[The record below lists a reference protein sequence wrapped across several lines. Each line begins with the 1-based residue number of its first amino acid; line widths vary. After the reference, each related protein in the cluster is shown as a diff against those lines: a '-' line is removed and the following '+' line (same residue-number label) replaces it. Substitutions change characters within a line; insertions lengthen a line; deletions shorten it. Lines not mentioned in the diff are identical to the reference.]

1 MADVTCIITRDSLD
15 HSTAPTQSNSVQ
27 RSSVTHSCAQSQVE
41 IRWVNTIDLTVLRE
55 FFRAPRGDVP
65 REGLQALEV
74 ALKHGASMRDNAT
87 LTTRAIFLRTDDNN
101 FRGRLG
107 DGLEVCRHD

>member
-1 MADVTCIITRDSLD
+1 M
-15 HSTAPTQSNSVQ
+15 
-27 RSSVTHSCAQSQVE
+27 
-41 IRWVNTIDLTVLRE
+41 NTISIEALEE

-74 ALKHGASMRDNAT
+74 ALKHGASMRANAT
-87 LTTRAIFLRTDDNN
+87 LTTRAIFLRTEDNK

-107 DGLEVCRHD
+107 DGLEVRLLNRQTAGLEVSARENPLSMLHWGYFEKATFKSAVYA